1 MVKREYSTASSFL
14 FAAQQAWL
22 TVHGILCD
30 WKSVRGAGDAIY
42 AGRESK
48 RGDCTLCPTT
58 KCRQDAMS
66 NVQPNA
72 MPKKPPESA
81 EATLNLSG
89 CE

>member
-1 MVKREYSTASSFL
+1 M
-14 FAAQQAWL
+14 

-72 MPKKPPESA
+72 MPKKPSESA